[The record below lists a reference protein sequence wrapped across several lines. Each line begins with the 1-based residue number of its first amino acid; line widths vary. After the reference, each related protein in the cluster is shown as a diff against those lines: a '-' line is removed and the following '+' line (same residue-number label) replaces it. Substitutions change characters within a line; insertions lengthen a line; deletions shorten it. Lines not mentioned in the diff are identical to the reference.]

1 MSRLKHTIDSDQD
14 SSPLTPAATTY
25 PHQIDNVVEMEERK
39 QDLEK
44 KNRIREEEYKKNLL
58 ERNGGWRTVKM
69 KYNFL
74 NQKPSVLVKEWMGLA
89 NLRMTGVGEFK
100 IENNKEITLSK
111 LINTFNVEYT
121 DAFYTESALS
131 KGLRKHSREELKSA
145 MIQALN
151 EFPDKFKAELSE
163 SVKFDGSDNSA
174 LVEFLEKGLLGRS
187 ASDLEVACLTHWI
200 WGVKRKLQG
209 KTISN
214 QLWINVLGLQK
225 DGKTLWIN
233 KLCSPVEGLMWGN
246 VSVKEALD
254 ERLGNCYSEHLVI
267 CPDEL
272 SRAEKADMERL
283 KSLITADSVTYRPLG
298 TNHKE
303 KVRNMSSFISSSNHS
318 LSEVLGDVTGMRRF
332 FEYFKLTG
340 DRPVIRKWFMS
351 LATEDIVKV
360 WRCVDESNEEGY
372 VVGEI
377 EIQLEAAQKL
387 LVPQLPL
394 DRWYEQLDK
403 NKWYSN
409 EDLAAST
416 QVFFRFSENTQP
428 PTQQAIGKFLGK
440 KEGCESRVERV
451 TEEENGM
458 VTWKKIRGWMVK

>member
-1 MSRLKHTIDSDQD
+1 
-14 SSPLTPAATTY
+14 
-25 PHQIDNVVEMEERK
+25 MEQRK
-39 QDLEK
+39 KDLEE

-58 ERNGGWRTVKM
+58 EKNAGWRTVKM

-100 IENNKEITLSK
+100 IENNKEITISK

-121 DAFYTESALS
+121 DAFHTESAIS

-145 MIQALN
+145 MTQALS
-151 EFPDKFKAELSE
+151 EFPEKFKEELSE
-163 SVKFDGSDNSA
+163 SIKFDGSDNSA
-174 LVEFLEKGLLGRS
+174 LVELLEKGLLGRS

-209 KTISN
+209 KTILN
-214 QLWINVLGLQK
+214 PLWINVLGKQD

-233 KLCSPVEGLMWGN
+233 KLCKPLEGLNWEN
-246 VSVKEALD
+246 VSVSDALD
-254 ERLGNCYSEHLVI
+254 VRLGNCYSEHAII

-272 SRAEKADMERL
+272 ARAEKTDMERL
-283 KSLITADSVTYRPLG
+283 KSIITADKIAYRPMG
-298 TNHKE
+298 TNHIE
-303 KVRNMSSFISSSNHS
+303 KVRNMASFISSSNHS
-318 LSEVLGDVTGMRRF
+318 LSEALGDVTGMRRF

-340 DRPVIRKWFMS
+340 DRPMIRKWFMS
-351 LATEDIVKV
+351 LAVEDIVKV
-360 WRCVDESNEEGY
+360 WRCVDESRGEGY
-372 VVGEI
+372 IVGSIKE
-377 EIQLEAAQKL
+377 QLEAAQKL

-416 QVFFRFSENTQP
+416 QVFFKFSENTQP
-428 PTQQAIGKFLGK
+428 PSQQGVGKFLGK
-440 KEGCESRVERV
+440 KDGCETRFEQVK
-451 TEEENGM
+451 EEENGK
-458 VTWKKIRGWMVK
+458 VIWKTRRGWWIR